1 MTGHD
6 KIKLAI
12 LAAFLLVC
20 PLLAL
25 AGSVLK

>member
-12 LAAFLLVC
+12 LAAFLLIC
-20 PLLAL
+20 PLLDL
-25 AGSVLK
+25 AGRFL